1 MNVPRTSIMQIF
13 TEIFLCTKYCVSST
27 WDIKINMPF
36 FPFLCQVTQEVEKFS
51 QNLLLSSL

>member
-1 MNVPRTSIMQIF
+1 MNVPHTSIMQIF
-13 TEIFLCTKYCVSST
+13 TEIFLCTKYCVSGT

-36 FPFLCQVTQEVEKFS
+36 FPFLYQVTQEVEKFS